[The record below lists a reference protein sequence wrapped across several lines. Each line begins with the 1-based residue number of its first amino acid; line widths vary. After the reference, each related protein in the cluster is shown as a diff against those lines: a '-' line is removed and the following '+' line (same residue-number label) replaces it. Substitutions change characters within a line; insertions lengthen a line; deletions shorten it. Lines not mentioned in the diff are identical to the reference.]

1 MKGYI
6 TVGIPASGKTTWA
19 AQLIAVD
26 INRDWIRFNV
36 VCPGADWSTYKFNR
50 KREDEVTEIQQK
62 MLNEAYFNEKDVVI
76 SDTNLNEK
84 TRNKW
89 VETLENF
96 GYEVEIVEFPITLEE
111 AYKRDRLRPNGVGE
125 AVIYSMYQKW
135 LEYKGRKTYTPNE
148 SLPKAVVFDVDGTLA
163 DMAGKRGPFDWNKV
177 DQDEPKQFVV
187 EMAQQY
193 SKLGYVIIVLSGRD
207 SVCVDKT
214 HKWLVDNGV
223 SFEHLYMRSMND
235 RRKDSEI
242 KEELFWEHIADN
254 YNVIAC
260 VDDRPQMIRLWHE
273 LKIPNV
279 ISVANPYVEF

>member
-6 TVGIPASGKTTWA
+6 TVGIPASGKTTWTKE
-19 AQLIAVD
+19 QDVVD

-36 VCPGADWSTYKFNR
+36 VCPGSDWSNYKFNR
-50 KREDEVTEIQQK
+50 KQEDEVTEIQHH
-62 MLNEAYFNEKDVVI
+62 MLSEAAFNGKDVVI
-76 SDTNLNEK
+76 SDTNLNQK

-89 VETLENF
+89 VETLESF
-96 GYEVEIVEFPITLEE
+96 DYEVEILEFPITLEE

-135 LEYKGRKTYTPNE
+135 LEYKGRKTYTPDE

-163 DMAGKRGPFDWNKV
+163 KMVNRGPFDWNKV

-207 SVCVDKT
+207 GVCADKT
-214 HKWLVDNGV
+214 YKWLGDNGV
-223 SFEHLYMRSMND
+223 PFEHLYMRAMND
-235 RRKDSEI
+235 RRKDAEI
-242 KEELFWEHIADN
+242 KEELFWNHIADN
-254 YNVIAC
+254 YNVVAC
-260 VDDRPQMIRLWHE
+260 VDDRPQMIRLWYE

-279 ISVANPYVEF
+279 ISVANPYIEF